1 MKKILVVFTG
11 GTFSMMID
19 EKTGGA
25 IPKYSGNELLGMI
38 PEAKSLAEIECF
50 DFGKYPGP
58 HVTPELMLNLSK
70 KINLVLL
77 LTDYFFF
84 FF

>member
-50 DFGKYPGP
+50 DFGKYQVFVFRESGQGESVP
-58 HVTPELMLNLSK
+58 S
-70 KINLVLL
+70 
-77 LTDYFFF
+77 D
-84 FF
+84 

>member
-38 PEAKSLAEIECF
+38 PEAKSLA
-50 DFGKYPGP
+50 GY
-58 HVTPELMLNLSK
+58 
-70 KINLVLL
+70 
-77 LTDYFFF
+77 
-84 FF
+84 

>member
-25 IPKYSGNELLGMI
+25 IPRYSGNELLGMI
-38 PEAKSLAEIECF
+38 PEAKSLADIE
-50 DFGKYPGP
+50 
-58 HVTPELMLNLSK
+58 
-70 KINLVLL
+70 VLILGNIRVRIL
-77 LTDYFFF
+77 LRN
-84 FF
+84 